1 MGKDRPGLGALGLAV
16 TRPQSRSVTTHTY
29 RDGRQSQP
37 TKMAFTILSTTRSED
52 ERKRAETEV
61 QKMTDETIK
70 EIDTAS
76 AAKEK
81 EILGK

>member
-52 ERKRAETEV
+52 ERKLIV
-61 QKMTDETIK
+61 FKGK
-70 EIDTAS
+70 SPHFWPHLPPEIVR
-76 AAKEK
+76 
-81 EILGK
+81 